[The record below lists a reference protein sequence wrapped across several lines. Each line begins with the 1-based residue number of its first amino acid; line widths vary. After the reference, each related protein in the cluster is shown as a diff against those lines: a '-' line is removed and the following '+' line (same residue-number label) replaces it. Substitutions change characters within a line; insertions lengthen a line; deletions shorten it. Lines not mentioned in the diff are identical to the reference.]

1 MKISIKHQIELIHRL
16 TMSKF
21 LRLYLGLAILFSSF
35 TVAAQAPE
43 GINYQAVAR
52 DLNGNSLSN
61 TMITVRFGILS
72 GSANGT
78 LEYEEE
84 YLMVTTNDFGLFNL
98 VIGGGVNTNNGIRA
112 DFSEIDWGSNAH
124 FLRVEVNNE
133 VLSNTQLISVPYALY
148 AKRSGNQFKAGPGI
162 EILNN
167 DSILNIG
174 DLSDTNELQN
184 LFVNAAQDSILI
196 NPGSGIA
203 VSDLILPDDQQ
214 LNLSNDTLFLTGD
227 NPSSVPLLPILGLD
241 SLSAIDDT
249 TLRAFYANGNSFDI
263 VLRGADTSNVNELV
277 DSLVLNNATL
287 ELYQQGGLQAAIDL
301 DTLGNGKR
309 DSLIDALSRL
319 EVRLV
324 ADSARVTDS
333 ITDIRA
339 DLDLHLNNDRDTSV
353 TNELINSILLNG
365 TVLEIADSGGT
376 FLTDLSS
383 LIGTDN
389 QNLRLNLG
397 RDSILIDRGNGL
409 SIAFILDSLVSL
421 EGKFV
426 ADSTAKAD
434 SIALLRSGLDS
445 LTVRY
450 LNDSTSN
457 ADSLA
462 ALRAELNLINVVFQD
477 TSEINELVNSF
488 TLSGTDLTL
497 IDSGGTYTVDL
508 SVLPSINTDDQN
520 LSLNAA
526 QDSILIEDGS
536 GVSIAFILDS
546 LSAQRADIDQNQLDI
561 DENQDSLALLRLDV
575 NQNRTNI
582 GINTDSLVA
591 HRTDINQNRTDIG
604 VNADSL
610 VVHRIDIN
618 QNRSDISIVNDTLA
632 VHRTDININ
641 RDTLEDIRGEFNQLR
656 GRYLNDSTAN
666 ADSLADQRAEFN
678 QLRIR
683 YLADSTANTDSLI
696 AHRIDINSN
705 RDTLVDI
712 RGEFNQ
718 LRVRYLN
725 DSTANADSLAD
736 QRAEFN
742 QLRIRYLADSTAN
755 ADSLADQRVEFNQLR
770 VRYLNDSTANADSL
784 ADQRA
789 EFNQLRIRYLADST
803 ANTDSLI
810 AHRIDINSNRDTLV
824 DIRGEFNQLRV
835 RYLNDSTANADSLAD
850 QRAEFNQLRIRYLAD
865 STANADSLA
874 DQRAEFNQLRVRYLN
889 DSTANADSL
898 ADQRAEFNQLRIR
911 YLADSTAN
919 ADSLA
924 DQRAEFNQLRVRYLN
939 DSTANADSLADQRA
953 EFNQLRIRYLADS
966 TANTDSLIAHRID
979 INSNRDTLVDIRGEF
994 NQLRGRYLNDS
1005 TANADS
1011 LADQRAEFNQLR
1023 IRYLA
1028 DSTANTDSLIAHR
1041 IDINSNRDTLVDIRG
1056 EFNQLRGRYLNDS
1069 TANADSLANHRI
1081 DINLNRTNLSSLE
1094 GRYLS
1099 DSTLNA
1105 DTLAAHRTDI
1115 NLNRSDINDNRD
1127 SLVVHRTDINQN
1139 RTDIG
1144 IINDTLPVLRTDIN
1158 FNRRELDSLQV
1169 RFAADSTNNAD
1180 SLVAIRSDL
1189 NQHIALDNDTSA
1201 SNEVNA
1207 SVVLNGTDLEVTD
1220 AAGTIITDLSPLTA
1234 PDVVVDGS
1242 SALRLAYWKNI
1253 DTLSFFDDFYLDT
1266 ANLRIG
1272 LGTTTPD
1279 SKFHL
1284 AEDIDAGFVEFR
1296 IENLNAQDGSQI
1308 VFEESGQGN
1317 NFTLRYRSTSAGA
1330 GNWFQILG
1338 DQETVVGLIVE
1349 RDRGDVGIG
1358 IPIDTD
1364 PEAKLEVA
1372 GAVKVEAAG
1381 LTPVEGMIQYVGSD
1395 FQGYDGTQWRSFIDT
1410 ATCPAGMTNINGRIC
1425 METNERAA
1433 ASWFQA
1439 ATDCV
1444 TDGYKLPNRAEWY
1457 GAASNAGLINETGNW
1472 EWVDNTDINNVGKVG
1487 NTTLQSYAT
1496 DNPTNTEAFR
1506 CMLYLK

>member
-167 DSILNIG
+167 DSIVNIG

-227 NPSSVPLLPILGLD
+227 NPSTVPLLPILGLD

-409 SIAFILDSLVSL
+409 SIAFILDSIVSL

-561 DENQDSLALLRLDV
+561 DDNQDSLALLRLDV

-610 VVHRIDIN
+610 AVHRIDIN

-683 YLADSTANTDSLI
+683 YLADSTAK
-696 AHRIDINSN
+696 
-705 RDTLVDI
+705 
-712 RGEFNQ
+712 
-718 LRVRYLN
+718 
-725 DSTANADSLAD
+725 
-736 QRAEFN
+736 
-742 QLRIRYLADSTAN
+742 
-755 ADSLADQRVEFNQLR
+755 
-770 VRYLNDSTANADSL
+770 
-784 ADQRA
+784 
-789 EFNQLRIRYLADST
+789 
-803 ANTDSLI
+803 
-810 AHRIDINSNRDTLV
+810 
-824 DIRGEFNQLRV
+824 
-835 RYLNDSTANADSLAD
+835 
-850 QRAEFNQLRIRYLAD
+850 
-865 STANADSLA
+865 
-874 DQRAEFNQLRVRYLN
+874 
-889 DSTANADSL
+889 
-898 ADQRAEFNQLRIR
+898 
-911 YLADSTAN
+911 
-919 ADSLA
+919 
-924 DQRAEFNQLRVRYLN
+924 
-939 DSTANADSLADQRA
+939 
-953 EFNQLRIRYLADS
+953 
-966 TANTDSLIAHRID
+966 
-979 INSNRDTLVDIRGEF
+979 
-994 NQLRGRYLNDS
+994 
-1005 TANADS
+1005 
-1011 LADQRAEFNQLR
+1011 
-1023 IRYLA
+1023 
-1028 DSTANTDSLIAHR
+1028 TDSLIAHR

-1284 AEDIDAGFVEFR
+1284 AEDIDAGFAEFR

-1433 ASWFQA
+1433 ATWFQA